1 MNNIDLLSLS
11 VIGQSVSQTS
21 ATEVEESGDFEKFF
35 SDFKNAVDKQ
45 ISADKKAPEQSD
57 SDRLVEIPE
66 DDEPIACVAPIALI
80 MSEEDKPVAD
90 NNIADLQSVYDKLI
104 RFIANNDP
112 EQIEIISRD
121 EDGFLAKLSAIL
133 QNMTGQIRVKEN
145 TQGMMLPI
153 NQSVADNISDSE
165 KPKTILDMLA
175 EVIAQKQAEKAEK
188 DLEKNILSKIAHSD
202 EGKETS
208 ETSANSL
215 NKIETTDKAAVSA
228 ANEIITTVFTDG
240 DESLFQSGD
249 INLINADSEI
259 NETLP
264 VNSSADIAVQRDTSV
279 SAENSQKSTILP
291 TKPIIETEVKAAVA
305 NNTAKAEMAVDNA
318 KQSNIDTV
326 KTDTAKVANAIDH
339 EVILEETSNKTR
351 QNLVAEKSSLVS
363 EKVSLTKPTSETK
376 IEGVEVKESLRG
388 EAAEK
393 VSASQKNTADAFSD
407 DGESFLGNSSKDSGK
422 TLLQTAVSDKE
433 STFNVLMK
441 ETAETGKPE
450 PKYTGDTSK
459 AYDLKEPKD
468 INRLV
473 KTMESAAGK
482 GESKLTVTLRP
493 DHLGRLEIRLAEN
506 GGKITAKF
514 FTDNETSYKMMVA
527 QGEAIRAQLSDKG
540 IVIDNM
546 EFAFTDT
553 TSRQGAGEG
562 RKANKHAANKKD
574 FKENQDGDEIGNE
587 IATTKQTG
595 IYA

>member
-153 NQSVADNISDSE
+153 NQSVADNISDRE

-228 ANEIITTVFTDG
+228 TNEIITTVFTDG

-264 VNSSADIAVQRDTSV
+264 VNSSADVAVQRDTSV

-339 EVILEETSNKTR
+339 EVILEETSNKAR

-393 VSASQKNTADAFSD
+393 VSASQKNTADTFSD
-407 DGESFLGNSSKDSGK
+407 DGESFLGNSGKDSGK

-527 QGEAIRAQLSDKG
+527 QGDAIRAQLSDKG

-574 FKENQDGDEIGNE
+574 FKENQDDDEIGNE

>member
-1 MNNIDLLSLS
+1 
-11 VIGQSVSQTS
+11 IGQSVSQTS

-264 VNSSADIAVQRDTSV
+264 VNSSADVAVQRDTSV

-305 NNTAKAEMAVDNA
+305 NNTAKAEMVVDNA

-326 KTDTAKVANAIDH
+326 KTDTAKVANTIDH
-339 EVILEETSNKTR
+339 EVILEETSNKAR

-574 FKENQDGDEIGNE
+574 FKENQDDDEIGNE